1 MHCIGG
7 TIMFKGD
14 KIEITNPDSGQST
27 MLTDKENKLY
37 ISIKLAEI
45 EERYDIMQKQLDK
58 FSRLNPK
65 AYMVLLD

>member
-1 MHCIGG
+1 
-7 TIMFKGD
+7 MFKGD

>member
-1 MHCIGG
+1 
-7 TIMFKGD
+7 MFKGD

-45 EERYDIMQKQLDK
+45 EERYDIMQKQSDEFK
-58 FSRLNPK
+58 RLCPK
-65 AYMVLLD
+65 SYMVLLG